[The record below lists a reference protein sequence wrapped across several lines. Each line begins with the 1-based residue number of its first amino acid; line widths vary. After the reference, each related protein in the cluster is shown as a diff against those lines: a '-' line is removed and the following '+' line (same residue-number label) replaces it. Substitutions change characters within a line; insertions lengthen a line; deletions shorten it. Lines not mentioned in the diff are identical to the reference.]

1 MPTRNYSAH
10 FEVFGIWQHAYH
22 ANCNSIEKLPI
33 NFLAWT
39 ANEKKL
45 VKLQGGRN
53 GKLIHF
59 FLVSTYISKHLSI
72 FLVAAQRLDLQVFC
86 LMDLQN
92 LVGQKIVNFAS
103 VHHPRA

>member
-10 FEVFGIWQHAYH
+10 FDLFGIWQHAYH

-59 FLVSTYISKHLSI
+59 FLVSEHLAI
-72 FLVAAQRLDLQVFC
+72 LVVDAQRLDLPVFC
-86 LMDLQN
+86 LVWM
-92 LVGQKIVNFAS
+92 
-103 VHHPRA
+103 